1 MAVATLLVPAD
12 PIAMVVPIGSV
23 AAGAGSM
30 TAVVR
35 IVVTV
40 PTGSVLRVRIVVAA
54 GADSMA
60 AAVRIVV
67 AVPTGSV
74 ADSTAVAA
82 VVAST
87 SSSLSCIM

>member
-1 MAVATLLVPAD
+1 MPD
-12 PIAMVVPIGSV
+12 GPIAMVVPNGLV

-40 PTGSVLRVRIVVAA
+40 PIGSVAA

-60 AAVRIVV
+60 AVVRIVV
-67 AVPTGSV
+67 AAPTGSA

-82 VVAST
+82 VVPST

>member
-1 MAVATLLVPAD
+1 VAVAILLVPAG
-12 PIAMVVPIGSV
+12 PIAMVVPIGLV
-23 AAGAGSM
+23 TAGAGSM

-35 IVVTV
+35 IVV
-40 PTGSVLRVRIVVAA
+40 AA

-60 AAVRIVV
+60 AVVRIVV
-67 AVPTGSV
+67 AFPTGSV

-82 VVAST
+82 VVPST

>member
-1 MAVATLLVPAD
+1 
-12 PIAMVVPIGSV
+12 MVVPIGSV

-40 PTGSVLRVRIVVAA
+40 PTGSVAA